1 MVKAF
6 LTLAACMGAV
16 ACSVHAGGDVRID
29 ETAIRARAAVRAAE
43 ILSAPDMDVPAGAP
57 QFFVSPDGSD
67 DADGRSEATAWRTLA
82 RLATEKVPSGSFVR
96 FRRGGTWRGMVRARP
111 GVTYAAY
118 GKGAKPCLV
127 GSPENG
133 ADAAKWKPSGAPYV
147 WVYPIGKADVGTLVF
162 DGGSAHAAKV
172 LIRTNA
178 KTGETTDLATGR
190 PFRGFADLD
199 GDLRFWHDYR
209 GTGNLYLF
217 SAENPGRRFRFIEF
231 NVKHNGFDVGNTP
244 GVTIDNF
251 TVRNCG
257 NHGVGAGNCTNLTVS
272 NCSFEW
278 IGGSIQGE
286 RLFGRDHPTRL
297 GNGVEIYGCCS
308 GYTVSNCLFRQIYDA
323 GATHQLTIRPERGAA
338 RLDQRDV
345 LYTDNVFEN
354 CNYSIEYWLGAPT
367 GNMSR
372 MDNVRIV
379 RNIMLDA
386 GFGFCE
392 QRPDRGVS
400 AHIKGGYG
408 PNRNRAKG
416 FVICGNVMC
425 RSMDRIVDIG
435 AGLPNEDGTSSLPV
449 LEGNVVVGP
458 SGAIFGTIADR
469 PGAPRLPLGPEAER
483 AMNEHGHGN
492 ECRVVS
498 PSCEPL
504 L

>member
-1 MVKAF
+1 MVKVA
-6 LTLAACMGAV
+6 LTLAACTGAV
-16 ACSVHAGGDVRID
+16 ACSVHGGGDSRFD
-29 ETAIRARAAVRAAE
+29 EAAIRARAAARAAE
-43 ILSAPDMDVPAGAP
+43 ILSSPDMDVPAGAP

-67 DADGRSEATAWRTLA
+67 EADGRSEATAWRTLA
-82 RLATEKVPSGSFVR
+82 RLAREKVPSGSFVR
-96 FRRGGTWRGMVRARP
+96 FRRGGTWRGMVRVRP

-118 GKGAKPCLV
+118 GKGVKPCLV
-127 GSPENG
+127 SSPENG
-133 ADAAKWKPSGAPYV
+133 ADAAKWKPTGVPSV

-162 DGGSAHAAKV
+162 DGGALHAVKV

-217 SAENPGRRFRFIEF
+217 SAENPGRRFRSIEF
-231 NVKHNGFDVGNTP
+231 NVKRNGFEVGSTP

-251 TVRNCG
+251 SIRHFG

-286 RLFGRDHPTRL
+286 RLFGRNHPTRL
-297 GNGVEIYGCCS
+297 GNGVEIYGCCF

-323 GATHQLTIRPERGAA
+323 GVTHQGTIRPERGAA
-338 RLDQRDV
+338 RFDQRNV
-345 LYTDNVFEN
+345 LYADNVFEC
-354 CNYSIEYWLGAPT
+354 CNYSIEYWLGAPV

-372 MDNVRIV
+372 MDNVLIV
-379 RNIMLDA
+379 RNLMLDA

-400 AHIKGGYG
+400 AHIKGRYR
-408 PNRNRAKG
+408 PDRNRAKG
-416 FVICGNVMC
+416 FVIRDNVMC
-425 RSMDRIVDIG
+425 RSMDHIVDIG

-449 LEGNVVVGP
+449 LDGNVVVGP
-458 SGAIFGTIADR
+458 PGAIFGTITDR
-469 PGAPRLPLGPEAER
+469 PGAPRLPLGPEAEH

-492 ECRVVS
+492 VCHVVV
-498 PSCEPL
+498 PAGETLP
-504 L
+504 